1 MLDTQWR
8 HFQLERVGSGA
19 LAAQGR
25 NAAKALARRGIVLP
39 ANGRLERAIQRI
51 ERVND
56 APELLHSMS
65 DADAAL
71 LLEATRDVY
80 DAFLVAYAAVER
92 PRRVNPFPPDR
103 LVCFGQGADSP
114 KGEANPWARNTQFE
128 VVVGAH
134 FLLGGADVQAEE
146 PDYSLLYNRR
156 RVGLAVKRLTSLKP
170 GTLVTRLKEAVEQI
184 SDTFGEGFAVVNMDS
199 WITNLSGGSPE
210 EVGAQFQ
217 SQLREAYRG
226 MLKVVPKM
234 ELRGII
240 ILGTWLRWQRIDGR
254 RQLEWRNPFQ
264 FIGLA
269 DDEKDEAEFL
279 QYMENL
285 RARWEN
291 SMSELSVHLAPSGP
305 AGNAT

>member
-1 MLDTQWR
+1 MLETPWR

-25 NAAKALARRGIVLP
+25 NAIKALAQRGVVLP

-65 DADAAL
+65 DDDAIL
-71 LLEATRDVY
+71 LLEATRDVF
-80 DAFLVAYAAVER
+80 DAFLVAYAAIER
-92 PRRVNPFPPDR
+92 PRSVNPFPAER
-103 LVCFGQGADSP
+103 LVCFGYGADLA
-114 KGEANPWARNTQFE
+114 KGEPDPWARNTQFE

-134 FLLGGADVQAEE
+134 FLLGGADVLPVE
-146 PDYSLLYNRR
+146 PDYSLLYNGR
-156 RVGLAVKRLTSLKP
+156 RVGLAVKRVTSVKP
-170 GTLVTRLKEAVEQI
+170 DTLVTRLKGAVDQI
-184 SDTFGEGFAVVNMDS
+184 GGTFGEGFAVVNLDG
-199 WITNLSGGSPE
+199 WITDLSGGTLE

-217 SQLREAYRG
+217 IQLREAHRA
-226 MLKVVPKM
+226 MLKVVPKA

-240 ILGTWLRWQRIDGR
+240 ILGTWLRWLRVDGKR
-254 RQLEWRNPFQ
+254 RLEWRSPFQ

-269 DDEKDEAEFL
+269 DDDKDEKEFME
-279 QYMENL
+279 YMDGL

-305 AGNAT
+305 AEEAT